1 MGVISSLC
9 RRFKI
14 KKVVAKARSCARGKK
29 VKFIVK
35 KSKLGVKR
43 LRKVFRSFH
52 SLSLRWILRSFHS
65 LRMTYYSVILSGSR
79 YIRRILSRFATCLPA
94 GRDASTSSFDKLRT
108 SLSMTHYPVILSE
121 SVLHTKNLVKRVF
134 SALKRR
140 VSLASAR
147 WMLPHQRWVSMTLR
161 NYFKVPTQTKARYHL
176 FGVTVASLALT
187 VGLVI
192 GGWNI
197 YKAVFALTE
206 TTKTMPADIA
216 FNRGVS
222 GALASYLD
230 DEGKI
235 EVASNSVKLAKV
247 GNWWNES
254 YLYRKKITLKNLS
267 SSSVSTSSAQIT
279 IDTQTL
285 VAASKLQADCD
296 DLRIAKQATAGG
308 QQ

>member
-1 MGVISSLC
+1 MHTEKMGVISSLY

-65 LRMTYYSVILSGSR
+65 LRMTYYPVILSGSR
-79 YIRRILSRFATCLPA
+79 YIRRIPACHRYAQALAGRLSRLFVIPMKIGIQIRESYRSRVKHGMTRRLVIPVNPPA
-94 GRDASTSSFDKLRT
+94 MQRFIALRAGAGIYKIIHSWIPTS
-108 SLSMTHYPVILSE
+108 VG
-121 SVLHTKNLVKRVF
+121 
-134 SALKRR
+134 
-140 VSLASAR
+140 
-147 WMLPHQRWVSMTLR
+147 MTLTK
-161 NYFKVPTQTKARYHL
+161 YFKVPTQTKARYHL

-187 VGLVI
+187 AGLVI

-206 TTKTMPADIA
+206 TTKTMPADVA
-216 FNRGVS
+216 FNRGIS
-222 GALASYLD
+222 GTLASYLD

-254 YLYRKKITLKNLS
+254 YLYRKQITLKNLS
-267 SSSVSTSSAQIT
+267 SNSVSTSSAQIT
-279 IDTQTL
+279 VDT
-285 VAASKLQADCD
+285 
-296 DLRIAKQATAGG
+296 
-308 QQ
+308 